1 MSLYQRMHKAH
12 RYIVERE
19 VGKDATAKQVL
30 DHMFGTYDDAHS
42 EYVVYHYNDPYTKPS
57 TVLQR
62 FNRLWVVPLFFICAP
77 FQWLFTGDIGLNDH
91 TKLGEFVH
99 KITGL

>member
-12 RYIVERE
+12 RYIVERD
-19 VGKDATAKQVL
+19 VGVDATAKQVL
-30 DHMFGTYDDAHS
+30 DHLFGDYDEAT

-57 TVLQR
+57 TLLQR
-62 FNRLWVVPLFFICAP
+62 FNRLWVVPVFYIFLP
-77 FQWLFTGDIGLNDH
+77 FQWLFTGEVGIKDH
-91 TKLGEFVH
+91 TKFGEFIH